1 VTPAARRRRGLLLLS
16 LALVCGGLAASQVSG
31 RVHAVDRRVGRPVPV
46 LVAARPVEQ
55 GTPLRA
61 DDLAVRRVP
70 SRYAPADAL
79 TGAGSA
85 VGATPSA
92 PLARG
97 AYVTAGA
104 LEGTGG
110 DRRGGLGPGQRAVEV
125 QVAGGA
131 ALAEAAPGSRV
142 DVVVATEPRSGS
154 GRAFLALEDVELLG
168 LENGRGA
175 GAGDGAG
182 SGGQE
187 EGAGARATA
196 TATLRVTLRQ
206 AVYLSAAENFAREV
220 RLLPRP
226 AGDRGRAGRADVTA
240 EGL

>member
-1 VTPAARRRRGLLLLS
+1 VTSAARRRRGALLLS
-16 LALVCGGLAASQVSG
+16 LALACGGLAASQVSG
-31 RVHAVDRRVGRPVPV
+31 RVHAVERRVGRPVPV
-46 LVAARPVEQ
+46 LVAARPVQ
-55 GTPLRA
+55 AGTPLRPG
-61 DDLAVRRVP
+61 DLAVRRVP

-79 TGAGSA
+79 PGAGSA
-85 VGATPSA
+85 VGATATA

-104 LEGTGG
+104 LDATGDG
-110 DRRGGLGPGQRAVEV
+110 PRGGLGRGQRAVEV

-131 ALAEAAPGSRV
+131 ALAQAAPGSRV

-168 LENGRGA
+168 LESGGGGGA
-175 GAGDGAG
+175 AG
-182 SGGQE
+182 SGSGSQ

-226 AGDRGRAGRADVTA
+226 AGDRGRAGRADVSA
-240 EGL
+240 DGL